1 MILLIQNILRFVL
14 LILVQV
20 FVLNNIRL
28 LGYINP
34 YIYILFIF
42 LLPVKF
48 PRAAT
53 LMLAFILGIIIDSF
67 SNTPG
72 MHTFATVL
80 IAFLRNPVINIFTA
94 IEEGANPVPSIYS
107 FGLATFVKYIVTLV
121 FIHHTAFFFLEIFTF
136 VGIGQTFL
144 RIILNT
150 LITSVILL
158 GINSFKKK

>member
-1 MILLIQNILRFVL
+1 MILLLQNIVRFFL
-14 LILVQV
+14 LVLVQV

-42 LLPVKF
+42 VLPVRF
-48 PRAAT
+48 SRATT
-53 LMLAFILGIIIDSF
+53 LILAFLLGLIIDSF

-80 IAFLRNPVINIFTA
+80 VAFLRNPVINIFTT
-94 IEEGANPVPSIYS
+94 IEEGANPEPSFYT
-107 FGLATFVKYIVTLV
+107 FGVITFIKYIITLV
-121 FIHHTAFFFLEIFTF
+121 LIHHTAFFFLEIFTF
-136 VGIGQTFL
+136 EGIGQTFL

>member
-1 MILLIQNILRFVL
+1 MILLIQNIVRFAL

-48 PRAAT
+48 SRAGS
-53 LMLAFILGIIIDSF
+53 LVLAFILGMIIDAF

-80 IAFLRNPVINIFTA
+80 IAFLRNPVINIFIT
-94 IEEGANPVPSIYS
+94 IEEGANPEPSFYS
-107 FGLATFVKYIVTLV
+107 FGVAAFIKYIITLV
-121 FIHHTAFFFLEIFTF
+121 FIHHSAFFFLEIFTF
-136 VGIGQTFL
+136 VGVGQTLL
-144 RIILNT
+144 RIFLNT
-150 LITSVILL
+150 LITSIILL
-158 GINSFKKK
+158 GINSFKKT